1 MLPEL
6 VLEKAKIIRA
16 VMTVSWKAITNLCE
30 GKRLKHASLLLPSAF
45 CNLKWIDCDWFE
57 KLLFSTNS
65 LTKLLTDSLHRTVQ

>member
-30 GKRLKHASLLLPSAF
+30 GKRLKHAYLLLPSAF
-45 CNLKWIDCDWFE
+45 CNLRWIDQMVNK
-57 KLLFSTNS
+57 KLKDGLKAKSNQIKSAF
-65 LTKLLTDSLHRTVQ
+65 

>member
-30 GKRLKHASLLLPSAF
+30 GKRLKHASLLLPSTF
-45 CNLKWIDCDWFE
+45 CNLKWIDQMVNK
-57 KLLFSTNS
+57 KLKDGLKAKSNQIQSAF
-65 LTKLLTDSLHRTVQ
+65 

>member
-6 VLEKAKIIRA
+6 MLEKAKIIRA

-45 CNLKWIDCDWFE
+45 CNLKWIDQMVNK
-57 KLLFSTNS
+57 KLKDGLKAKSNQIKSAF
-65 LTKLLTDSLHRTVQ
+65 